1 MDDAMAAMPDRTVYQ
16 NGRVVDG
23 HRHIAN
29 GYLVTEGTTIVSVG
43 SGEPKR
49 GASSGNVRLV
59 DLAGRTVLPGF
70 IDGHVH
76 LTMNAEASPKA
87 IVSPADQTVIAMA
100 ISGESASSP
109 GARWTGGGN
118 GTCELLHTLK
128 KFFCRRLGEFGTQT
142 AEFLAALPKA
152 AAVRP
157 KRHR

>member
-1 MDDAMAAMPDRTVYQ
+1 MSSNGEIKSAATAASAVAIAAFGSPARKFQPAMIIVVTATTQIVATRVIFRIANLLPRPESACRDAGNGKFIAMP
-16 NGRVVDG
+16 
-23 HRHIAN
+23 
-29 GYLVTEGTTIVSVG
+29 
-43 SGEPKR
+43 
-49 GASSGNVRLV
+49 
-59 DLAGRTVLPGF
+59 
-70 IDGHVH
+70 
-76 LTMNAEASPKA
+76 
-87 IVSPADQTVIAMA
+87 

-118 GTCELLHTLK
+118 DTCELLHTLK